1 MLTIQI
7 KKSFPIQFISFTK
20 SVKLTLK
27 YLITTLDSIKYLV
40 AYNDRIKE
48 RFSKTA

>member
-7 KKSFPIQFISFTK
+7 KKSFPIQFISK

-48 RFSKTA
+48 RFSKIA